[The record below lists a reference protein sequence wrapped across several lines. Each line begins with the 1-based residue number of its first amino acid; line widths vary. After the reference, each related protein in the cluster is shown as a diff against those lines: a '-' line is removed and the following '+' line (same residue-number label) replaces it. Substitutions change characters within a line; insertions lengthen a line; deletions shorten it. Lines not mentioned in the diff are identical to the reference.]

1 MIIIANPKKTWLGT
15 YFAVVNQNAFSYM
28 YNKFNKSWSSCV
40 KQQYDLGLS
49 ISLLGTQ
56 LWFFEM
62 KRICIA
68 IMLGLRNVC
77 IFRLKPALFLT
88 CFDARN
94 KWFRHI
100 KSQKYFLNGSREV
113 QSIELNVFSILHLL
127 NMNRNYIIFLD
138 TCIYMC
144 NYSENS
150 TCILYD
156 YMRKKSIGI
165 TH

>member
-1 MIIIANPKKTWLGT
+1 
-15 YFAVVNQNAFSYM
+15 
-28 YNKFNKSWSSCV
+28 
-40 KQQYDLGLS
+40 
-49 ISLLGTQ
+49 
-56 LWFFEM
+56 
-62 KRICIA
+62 
-68 IMLGLRNVC
+68 MLGLRNVC

-113 QSIELNVFSILHLL
+113 QSIELNVFSILHVL

-138 TCIYMC
+138 TCIHVYMC

-156 YMRKKSIGI
+156 YIRKKIDRDNTLNWLFIYISLLNYII
-165 TH
+165 